1 MDHEVLDKTTS
12 SSLILP
18 KDDNKVVIISPSN
31 GKILIREDTVLQG
44 CVGCG
49 RAQFT
54 CTGIKKQWSV
64 LCWGQQMD
72 RRYYLFLTLL
82 SATFALSLI
91 GAIIFCFTNTI
102 NDAILSNMAIRN
114 NSIAFSMWRRPTVRP
129 IMKVHLF
136 NYTNWED
143 VRDGRA
149 SKLKLQDIGP
159 YVYSQQLER
168 VNIKFEGDKLTYQER
183 NNFQYLPEMSA
194 GPHFDQVFVPN
205 LPLIGVIS
213 KSLDLPNLIKFPLL
227 NALRFT
233 NHHDAFL
240 KLPVHRFLW
249 GYDDD
254 IINTAKPFLSLNG
267 KLRFDNF
274 GLLVTKNGTV
284 SDRLTIN
291 TGENDKDKINILEK
305 FNGDTKLPYW
315 GSSECN
321 SIEGSDGT
329 IFPPAMLDRN
339 RTIYIFYGN
348 LCRRLPFNYVKDVDI
363 GDGIELLRYSMPRTV
378 FDDPDHYSPNQCYC
392 DIDTASCP
400 PRGVIDITSCT
411 MGAPLLASFPHFYL
425 GDPKLREP
433 FEGLEPNPELH
444 DSYLDIHPTLGI
456 SLSGKSSLQLNIIVR
471 KSSLISTL
479 NFLEEEMIL
488 PVAWIQMTVEELPES
503 LRSLVYHGTFSTA
516 AAQLGLTVFFI
527 LTLII
532 SGLCIFIMLVTRRK
546 KPCATVKILP
556 NDEVKLS

>member
-91 GAIIFCFTNTI
+91 GAIFFCFTNTI

-149 SKLKLQDIGP
+149 SKLKIQDIGP

-194 GPHFDQVFVPN
+194 GPNFDQVFVPN

-213 KSLDLPNLIKFPLL
+213 KSLDLPNVITFPLL
-227 NALRFT
+227 HSLRYT

-315 GSSECN
+315 SSSECN

-329 IFPPAMLDRN
+329 IFPPAMLDKN

-378 FDDPDHYSPNQCYC
+378 FDDPGHYSPNQCYC
-392 DIDTASCP
+392 NIDTASCP
-400 PRGVIDITSCT
+400 PRGVIDISNCT

-471 KSSLISTL
+471 KSQFPSTL
-479 NFLEEEMIL
+479 NFLEENMIL
-488 PVAWIQMTVEELPES
+488 PVAWIQMTVEELPDS
-503 LRSLVYHGTFSTA
+503 LRTLVYHGTFSTA

-532 SGLCIFIMLVTRRK
+532 SGLCILIMLVTRRK
-546 KPCATVKILP
+546 KPCATVKIIP
-556 NDEVKLS
+556 NEEVKLS